1 MKEKTEGIKV
11 IAQNKKASFNYYLS
25 DFLEC
30 GIALVGSEIKSI
42 RNGGCNISDAYII
55 IKNGE
60 AYILNMNI
68 SPYDKAANFTH
79 DPLRTRK
86 LLLHKK
92 EINKLNNEIILD
104 GYTIV
109 PVKIYLKK
117 GRCKVLIATG
127 KGKKLYDKRATIKE
141 RDVNRNLNKA
151 MKRN

>member
-92 EINKLNNEIILD
+92 EINKLNNKIILD
-104 GYTIV
+104 VYTIV

>member
-92 EINKLNNEIILD
+92 EINKLNNKIILD